1 MRRVLLIFSLALTGL
16 LVGVLALRE
25 GSDTQSVQVRA
36 SVRSLLG
43 PGDEAGFRRAEAPGE
58 IRLPRDHGPHPD
70 YRSEW
75 WYFTGNLSG
84 ESGREF
90 GFQLTFFRFA
100 LAPTAPAS
108 PSARSSS
115 WASDQ
120 IYMAHFA
127 LTDASR
133 DEHRVVERLARGSA
147 GLAGARLEPF
157 EVWLD
162 DWVAQSTGV
171 EFLPLQLSARDAAS
185 GMELVLELSPGKE
198 PVRQGQDGL
207 SQKGAGSGNA
217 SWYYSYTRLPAA
229 GSLQVGGE
237 PHAVSGFAWRDRDWS
252 TSSLDAG
259 VQGWDWFS
267 LQLDD
272 GRDLMI
278 YSLRQVDG
286 QSAPQSA
293 GSLVARNG
301 NSRLLSLNDFELQP
315 VQSWRSPATGV
326 SWPLVW
332 RLRLPQEAMELE
344 VRPTVSDQEQDL
356 SVRYWEG
363 SVDVFAPGGQE
374 RLGRGYMELTG
385 YQPPSANSLP

>member
-1 MRRVLLIFSLALTGL
+1 MRRVLLIFGGALAGL
-16 LVGVLALRE
+16 LVLVLALRE
-25 GSDTQSVQVRA
+25 GSGPQPVQARA

-43 PGDEAGFRRAEAPGE
+43 PGDEAGFRRAEAPGG

-84 ESGREF
+84 ESGGEF

-100 LAPTAPAS
+100 LAPT
-108 PSARSSS
+108 PSARPSA
-115 WASDQ
+115 WASNQ

-127 LTDASR
+127 LTDVSR

-147 GLAGARLEPF
+147 ELAGARLEPF

-162 DWVAQSTGV
+162 DWSVQSTGL
-171 EFLPLQLSARDAAS
+171 EFLPLQLSATDADR
-185 GMELVLELSPGKE
+185 GMELTLELSPGKG
-198 PVRQGQDGL
+198 PVRQGDDGL
-207 SQKGAGSGNA
+207 SQKGAASGNA
-217 SWYYSYTRLPAA
+217 SWYYSYPRLPAA

-237 PHAVSGFAWRDRDWS
+237 QHAVSGLAWLDREWS

-301 NSRLLSLNDFELQP
+301 DSRLLSLNDFELQP
-315 VQSWRSPATGV
+315 VESWRSPATGV

-332 RLRLPQEAMELE
+332 RLRLPQKNLELE
-344 VRPTVSDQEQDL
+344 VRPTVQDQEQDL

-363 SVDVFAPGGQE
+363 SVDVFAPGGKE

-385 YQPPSANSLP
+385 YQPPSAKSLP

>member
-1 MRRVLLIFSLALTGL
+1 MRRVLLIFSL
-16 LVGVLALRE
+16 VLAGLFVLVLVLRE
-25 GSDTQSVQVRA
+25 GGKSQPVQASA

-43 PGDEAGFRRAEAPGE
+43 PGEDAGFRRAEAPGE
-58 IRLPRDHGPHPD
+58 ILLPRDHGPHPD

-75 WYFTGNLSG
+75 WYFTGNLSADD
-84 ESGREF
+84 GREF

-100 LAPTAPAS
+100 LASTAPS
-108 PSARSSS
+108 RSSD
-115 WASDQ
+115 WAADQ

-133 DEHRVVERLARGSA
+133 DKHRAVERLARGSA
-147 GLAGARLEPF
+147 GLAGARIEPF

-162 DWVAQSTGV
+162 DWTAKSTGL
-171 EFLPLQLSARDAAS
+171 EFLPLQLSARDAAR
-185 GMELVLELSPGKE
+185 GMELKLELGPGKE
-198 PVRQGQDGL
+198 PVRQGEAGL
-207 SQKGAGSGNA
+207 SQKGAAAGNA

-229 GSLQVGGE
+229 GSLQLDGE
-237 PHAVSGFAWRDRDWS
+237 QHGVSGLAWLDREWS

-278 YSLRQVDG
+278 YSLRQLDG

-293 GSLVARNG
+293 GSLVARDG
-301 NSRLLSLNDFELQP
+301 DSRLLSLDDFELQA
-315 VQSWRSPATGV
+315 VRSWLSPATGV

-332 RLRLPQEAMELE
+332 QLRLPQEDLELE
-344 VRPTVSDQEQDL
+344 VRPSVRDQEQDL

-363 SVDVFAPGGQE
+363 SVDVFAPGTDQ